1 MANIIC
7 ESWEQAEREAAQGEI
22 SQDRIA
28 AILNET
34 LQRCGIKPVESPR
47 VGDWLKEW
55 LQSKTQVAPATQRS
69 YRQAVT
75 EFLEYLGEAGARRR
89 LEAITEK
96 DVAGFIAALR
106 KSGRIPST
114 VNNIRRHLSIP
125 FEKARKL
132 GKIKFNPVMATDSL
146 KQTVAVKETFSPEQ
160 IARLL
165 TVASNDWAGCIIAG
179 YTIGARLMDIANL
192 KWSNLDTENG
202 VISFTQAKTGRATLI
217 GMHED
222 FTDWLANQS
231 VPEQPDAFVFKSL
244 AGRDPSGRKGL
255 STEFSSIMEQAG
267 VAGKLIRQA
276 SGGKSRN
283 LSGLSFHSLRHGSS

>member
-1 MANIIC
+1 MASIHRDPRSPSGVWYCAYARADGQRSFRSTGTKDKVMANIIC

-96 DVAGFIAALR
+96 DVAGFIAAL
-106 KSGRIPST
+106 
-114 VNNIRRHLSIP
+114 
-125 FEKARKL
+125 
-132 GKIKFNPVMATDSL
+132 
-146 KQTVAVKETFSPEQ
+146 
-160 IARLL
+160 
-165 TVASNDWAGCIIAG
+165 
-179 YTIGARLMDIANL
+179 
-192 KWSNLDTENG
+192 
-202 VISFTQAKTGRATLI
+202 
-217 GMHED
+217 
-222 FTDWLANQS
+222 
-231 VPEQPDAFVFKSL
+231 
-244 AGRDPSGRKGL
+244 
-255 STEFSSIMEQAG
+255 
-267 VAGKLIRQA
+267 
-276 SGGKSRN
+276 
-283 LSGLSFHSLRHGSS
+283 